1 LTTGPQN
8 AVPFGKYLL
17 LKRLAVG
24 GMAELY
30 LAKDPATDTL
40 VVIKRILPYLAQE
53 TEFVRMFLDE
63 ARIAAQLHHPYI
75 IQMHELGQLE
85 GSIFIAMEFIEGVD
99 LRKIL
104 QQEQKRASVV
114 PPDIAAW
121 LTARLCEGLH
131 YAHNKTGSDGKPLGI
146 IHRDVSPQNL
156 MVGYRGEVKL
166 VDFGIAKATSFMER
180 SKPGVIKGKF
190 LYLSPEQLSQ
200 DRIDHRAD
208 LFAIGTMLY
217 EVTTGKSPFY
227 KPTTEAVI
235 YAIRAEDPPPPH
247 LTQNGYPVELS
258 RIIMRCLLKDRSR
271 RYQQAGEVHADLEA
285 WLRKEAPT
293 TLSTVVDY
301 VDKLFGDQE
310 ERTSIFIPPNARS
323 ERTTVEGTPKRRI
336 TEGVPTAPAVAVPPR
351 SSSSPTV
358 PLGPF
363 KNINE
368 ETTKPIVTALIE
380 DAVHPSVGRRP
391 TPESGTLT
399 APALAENRTQT
410 VRPADIARALGGRPP
425 QPSIITVPNTPS
437 RQSQPGPAVTDV
449 GEGENTVPL
458 LASPRMSAPPVESIE
473 ATAIS
478 QSGRLQTGDSLVE
491 LTPAELPAQPPPP
504 AVIRRSRDM
513 PSYERDRER
522 PPPPVPSY
530 LPEEPSTNGARPS
543 NLRSNP
549 ANPMPAE
556 ETRAG
561 PSASD
566 TFADGD
572 DAVSY
577 DAADE
582 ESTMDFRA
590 NSEPDIKPVVRRKS
604 TPPPANDALLV
615 RKPWLIAVFA
625 FLAVLILGLLLIL
638 WARPER
644 KPQPVMGSD
653 AGRIEGSDDLPPE
666 APTQLTDSGKTMVR
680 FAAPT
685 GTTIVHDNTSFQPN
699 KPYPLFPGSFTLMYR
714 CPKKGRRGGDAINTS
729 VTVEHNKADGQV
741 IPLSCKN

>member
-1 LTTGPQN
+1 MTTGPQN

-30 LAKDPATDTL
+30 LAKDPATDAL

-63 ARIAAQLHHPYI
+63 ARIAAQLHHPHI
-75 IQMHELGQLE
+75 IQMHELGHLE
-85 GSIFIAMEFIEGVD
+85 GSIFIAMEFVEGVD

-104 QQEQKRASVV
+104 QQEQKRTSVV
-114 PPDIAAW
+114 PTDVAAW

-131 YAHNKTGSDGKPLGI
+131 YAHNKGGGDGRPLGI
-146 IHRDVSPQNL
+146 IHRDISPQNL

-208 LFAIGTMLY
+208 LFAVGTMLY

-247 LTQNGYPVELS
+247 LTTNGYPAELS

-285 WLRKEAPT
+285 WMRKESPT
-293 TLSTVVDY
+293 TMNTVVDY

-310 ERTSIFIPPNARS
+310 ERTSIFIPPNARG
-323 ERTTVEGTPKRRI
+323 ERTTVEGTPRRRI
-336 TEGVPTAPAVAVPPR
+336 SGESLPTAPGLAPVPSR
-351 SSSSPTV
+351 SNSNPTV

-368 ETTKPIVTALIE
+368 ETTKPIAAALLE
-380 DAVHPSVGRRP
+380 DHVPPSVGRRP
-391 TPESGTLT
+391 TPASGSQT
-399 APALAENRTQT
+399 APAGEDNRTQT
-410 VRPADIARALGGRPP
+410 VRPADIARAMGGRPN
-425 QPSIITVPNTPS
+425 PSVITVPNAPPPRSPYAAGGKEIT
-437 RQSQPGPAVTDV
+437 G
-449 GEGENTVPL
+449 NTAPL
-458 LASPRMSAPPVESIE
+458 LQRPIEELE

-478 QSGRLQTGDSLVE
+478 SAGRLQTGDSLVE
-491 LTPAELPAQPPPP
+491 LTPSAPSPAPSP
-504 AVIRRSRDM
+504 ATPSAPVTVAARRSRDVPQYSR
-513 PSYERDRER
+513 PS
-522 PPPPVPSY
+522 PPVPSY
-530 LPEEPSTNGARPS
+530 LPEEPQTNGARPS
-543 NLRSNP
+543 NARMPVAQP
-549 ANPMPAE
+549 APASQ
-556 ETRAG
+556 TRAG
-561 PSASD
+561 PRPSD
-566 TFADGD
+566 TFADSD

-577 DAADE
+577 DASDE

-590 NSEPDIKPVVRRKS
+590 SSVPDLKPVRRDSRAVRA
-604 TPPPANDALLV
+604 PEGILA

-644 KPQPVMGSD
+644 KPVPASAPGESGAMPD
-653 AGRIEGSDDLPPE
+653 EPPPE
-666 APTQLTDSGKTMVR
+666 APTELSDSGKTMVR
-680 FAAPT
+680 FSAPQ
-685 GTTIVHDNTSFQPN
+685 GTLITHDNTSFQPN

-714 CPKKGRRGGDAINTS
+714 CPKKSRGKMPDVINTS
-729 VTVEHNKADGQV
+729 VTVDSSRTDAQV
-741 IPLSCKN
+741 IALSCK

>member
-1 LTTGPQN
+1 MTTGPQN

-30 LAKDPATDTL
+30 LAKDPANDQL

-63 ARIAAQLHHPYI
+63 ARIAAQLHHPHI
-75 IQMHELGQLE
+75 IQMHELGHLE
-85 GSIFIAMEFIEGVD
+85 GSIFIAMEFVEGVD

-104 QQEQKRASVV
+104 QQEQKRQSVV

-131 YAHNKTGSDGKPLGI
+131 YAHNKGGGDGRPLGI

-208 LFAIGTMLY
+208 IFAVGTMLY

-235 YAIRAEDPPPPH
+235 YAIRAEEPPPPH
-247 LTQNGYPVELS
+247 LTTNGYPAELS
-258 RIIMRCLLKDRSR
+258 RIIMRCLLKDRGR

-285 WLRKEAPT
+285 WMRKESPT
-293 TLSTVVDY
+293 TMGTVVDY

-310 ERTSIFIPPNARS
+310 ERTSIFIPPNARG
-323 ERTTVEGTPKRRI
+323 ERTTVEGAPRRRL
-336 TEGVPTAPAVAVPPR
+336 TSESVPTAPGMGAAQR
-351 SSSSPTV
+351 TNSNPTV
-358 PLGPF
+358 PIAPF

-368 ETTKPIVTALIE
+368 ETTRPIATALE
-380 DAVHPSVGRRP
+380 EAVSPSVGRRP
-391 TPESGTLT
+391 TPAGGVAVSEDD
-399 APALAENRTQT
+399 NRTQT
-410 VRPADIARALGGRPP
+410 VRSSDIERAIGGRPVI
-425 QPSIITVPNTPS
+425 SVVTVPNTPPPERKAS
-437 RQSQPGPAVTDV
+437 GAVPIGAREVT
-449 GEGENTVPL
+449 GNTAPL
-458 LASPRMSAPPVESIE
+458 IPSPRLPVPVEAIE

-478 QSGRLQTGDSLVE
+478 GAGRLLTGDSLVE
-491 LTPAELPAQPPPP
+491 LTPSAPSAIPGPASPVTV
-504 AVIRRSRDM
+504 ATRRSRDF
-513 PSYERDRER
+513 PQHSA
-522 PPPPVPSY
+522 PPVPSY
-530 LPEEPSTNGARPS
+530 LPEEPQTLGARPS
-543 NLRSNP
+543 TTRGALLTP
-549 ANPMPAE
+549 APPVSA

-561 PSASD
+561 PRPSD
-566 TFADGD
+566 TFADAD

-577 DAADE
+577 DPSDE

-590 NSEPDIKPVVRRKS
+590 NSGPDLKPVRRDS
-604 TPPPANDALLV
+604 TFINPEAEGLLV

-625 FLAVLILGLLLIL
+625 FLAVLILGLLLIV

-644 KPQPVMGSD
+644 KLPGPATGSGD
-653 AGRIEGSDDLPPE
+653 PSAPAQGDEIPPE
-666 APTQLTDSGKTMVR
+666 APSDLTDSGKTMVR
-680 FAAPT
+680 FAAPA
-685 GTTIVHDNTSFQPN
+685 GTVIIHDNTSFQPN
-699 KPYPLFPGSFTLMYR
+699 KPYPLFPGSFTLAYR
-714 CPKKGRRGGDAINTS
+714 CPKKGRRGGEVLNTS
-729 VTVEHNKADGQV
+729 VTVEHNKAAGQV
-741 IPLSCKN
+741 IPLSCR